1 MLELTP
7 RPCGPVQDLST
18 LVAQTERFFKAGKSI
33 ATIEAYDADLRAF
46 LSFCTE
52 HGLPY
57 LPSTVQTVALYV
69 GSLAAADPPLAYST
83 IRRRLASITYAHHRR
98 GLESPATPRNHFLLR
113 EVMAGIKR
121 TLGAAQHGADALL
134 IGDIQRI
141 VAACPDSLLG
151 IRDRA
156 LILLGFAMG
165 ARRAELA
172 RAIEVGELT
181 FSDQGLS
188 FPMPQ
193 HKTQMHDDHPEL
205 VVISRGEHEFTCP
218 IEAVRTWIETADIKS
233 GALFRAVDRHGNVS
247 STPLAPRS
255 IAKILARA
263 LARAGGVKGRISP
276 HSLRVGM
283 CTQAAINGAEERN
296 IQRSTRH
303 RSTAM
308 VRRYIR
314 DSDPY
319 RDNASGTLGL

>member
-1 MLELTP
+1 
-7 RPCGPVQDLST
+7 
-18 LVAQTERFFKAGKSI
+18 
-33 ATIEAYDADLRAF
+33 
-46 LSFCTE
+46 
-52 HGLPY
+52 
-57 LPSTVQTVALYV
+57 
-69 GSLAAADPPLAYST
+69 
-83 IRRRLASITYAHHRR
+83 
-98 GLESPATPRNHFLLR
+98 
-113 EVMAGIKR
+113 
-121 TLGAAQHGADALL
+121 
-134 IGDIQRI
+134 
-141 VAACPDSLLG
+141 
-151 IRDRA
+151 
-156 LILLGFAMG
+156 
-165 ARRAELA
+165 
-172 RAIEVGELT
+172 
-181 FSDQGLS
+181 
-188 FPMPQ
+188 MPQ
-193 HKTQMHDDHPEL
+193 HKTQMHEDHPEL

-263 LARAGGVKGRISP
+263 LARTGGVKGRISP

-319 RDNASGTLGL
+319 RDNASGKLGL